1 MDVAVLP
8 QPVFTRDL
16 GGGARRALAIHC
28 TLAHSG
34 AWRGLAAALEGQVHL
49 AGFDLLSHGNSP
61 DWDGQGDIQERHV
74 AIAETLLTE
83 PMDVIG
89 HSFGGTVAL
98 RLAARHPELVRS
110 LTLIEPVYFAFA
122 LRDAPDLL
130 ARHEADAA
138 PFAELLARGDFE
150 MGARIFNAM
159 WGGDAGPGW
168 EALPE
173 RARAGM
179 IRSIPLVPASRRAL
193 YDDPAG
199 IAAPGGLDRVTMP
212 VLLLRGSDSHPV
224 VAAINAA
231 IAARLADVRNE
242 VVEGA
247 GHMLPITHPEQVA
260 AHLRDLLARA
270 GGA

>member
-34 AWRGLAAALEGQVHL
+34 ALRGLAAALGDDL
-49 AGFDLLSHGNSP
+49 AITAFDLLSHGQSP

-74 AIAETLLTE
+74 AIAEMLLNE
-83 PMDVIG
+83 PMDLIG
-89 HSFGGTVAL
+89 HSFGATVAL
-98 RLAARHPELVRS
+98 RLAAERPDLVRS

-130 ARHEADAA
+130 ARHEADAV
-138 PFAELLARGDFE
+138 PFAEALLRGDIE
-150 MGARIFNAM
+150 TGTRLFNAM

-168 EALPE
+168 EVLPE
-173 RARAGM
+173 RTRANM
-179 IRSIPLVPASRRAL
+179 IRGIPLVPASHRAL
-193 YDDPAG
+193 YDDPTG
-199 IAAPGGLDRVTMP
+199 LSAPGGLDKVTMP

-224 VAAINAA
+224 VPGINAA
-231 IAARLADVRNE
+231 IAARLADVRSE
-242 VVEGA
+242 VVAGA
-247 GHMLPITHPEQVA
+247 GHMLPITHPEAVA
-260 AHLRDLLARA
+260 AHLRTFLADAR
-270 GGA
+270 